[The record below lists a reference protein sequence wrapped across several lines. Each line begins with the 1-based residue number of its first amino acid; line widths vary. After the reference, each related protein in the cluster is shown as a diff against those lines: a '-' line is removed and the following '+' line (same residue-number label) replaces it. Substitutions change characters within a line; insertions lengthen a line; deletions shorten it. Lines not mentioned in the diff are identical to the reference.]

1 MPVKLLHEGE
11 GHPVTVEMKTGE
23 IYKGRLT
30 DAEDSMNCQLSDV
43 TMVARDGQ
51 LSKLEHC
58 YLRGSQIRFFVLPD
72 LLKNAPMFKRVQ
84 KVKEAREEAAKAKK
98 KGTSLPPLPSVGVS
112 PLGWILCPN
121 ASLGHG
127 VPALTVCMVMC
138 CWRQLLRP
146 PRGGPSPSRPHSA
159 PCPVC
164 ATHPCPRSF
173 HRLSW
178 GPPTPL
184 HFSCIEIPGCT
195 VCVSQ
200 SLS

>member
-1 MPVKLLHEGE
+1 MQSVPVKLLHEGE

-98 KGTSLPPLPSVGVS
+98 KGASLLLLLPCPLPFPCPG
-112 PLGWILCPN
+112 PL
-121 ASLGHG
+121 
-127 VPALTVCMVMC
+127 VPTPRWGPTCL
-138 CWRQLLRP
+138 RPLLR
-146 PRGGPSPSRPHSA
+146 RN
-159 PCPVC
+159 
-164 ATHPCPRSF
+164 
-173 HRLSW
+173 
-178 GPPTPL
+178 
-184 HFSCIEIPGCT
+184 I
-195 VCVSQ
+195 
-200 SLS
+200 